1 MKRGNTIEMEDLKT
15 RKIKKGKK
23 RETWSGQDESC
34 PPTQLI

>member
-15 RKIKKGKK
+15 RKINKEKKQ
-23 RETWSGQDESC
+23 TWSGQDESC